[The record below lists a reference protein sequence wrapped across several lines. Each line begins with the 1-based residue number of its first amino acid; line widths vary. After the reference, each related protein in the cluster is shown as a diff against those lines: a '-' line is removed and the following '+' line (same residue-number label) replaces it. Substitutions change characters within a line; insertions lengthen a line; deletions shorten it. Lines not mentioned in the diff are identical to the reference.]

1 MLAKGGSITLLR
13 VFWKC
18 QCGIVLYQN
27 LLAACKCI
35 FPAKKKKKKAT
46 KASNLARKK
55 LNYLFAD
62 DIILYVENPKDTRK
76 KKMWELI
83 NNFNKVTE
91 HKINIQKPVSFLYI
105 TMNNP
110 TKETKK
116 TTLYQTQVLSSP
128 QGLPALTAPG
138 SQWVL
143 MNPGSQITLGCAPSS
158 SPRQLL

>member
-1 MLAKGGSITLLR
+1 MAALHSWEYSENVNAALFCTKICWQPANVSFLL
-13 VFWKC
+13 
-18 QCGIVLYQN
+18 
-27 LLAACKCI
+27 
-35 FPAKKKKKKAT
+35 KKKAT

-143 MNPGSQITLGCAPSS
+143 MNPGSQITLGRAPSS